1 MDASKHSVPQPR
13 KFKVGFCECFGCSV
27 EAFPEALL
35 RKSIH
40 PPLRPLAWLVR
51 SLSPN
56 YFRPDLEYAERIGET
71 RDWEAFWTLAN
82 GIRRDMSLNHGLLR
96 AGLHLRI
103 SGYRLIKVYQEITRR
118 RHESFL

>member
-1 MDASKHSVPQPR
+1 M
-13 KFKVGFCECFGCSV
+13 
-27 EAFPEALL
+27 
-35 RKSIH
+35 
-40 PPLRPLAWLVR
+40 RPLAWLVR

-82 GIRRDMSLNHGLLR
+82 SIRRDMILNHGLLR

-103 SGYRLIKVYQEITRR
+103 SGYRLIKVYQEITRHR
-118 RHESFL
+118 RESFL